1 MQRWQQLYPSILLFS
16 ILMAVSGIECGFKM
30 QMNDDR
36 KTKEFYVAYRLF
48 LDTHILYVPMAVA
61 GIICTFQMRTSN
73 D

>member
-1 MQRWQQLYPSILLFS
+1 
-16 ILMAVSGIECGFKM
+16 MAVSGIECGFKM

-48 LDTHILYVPMAVA
+48 LDTHILYVPMAVS